1 MKQQCYNPYLPSWEY
16 IPDAEP
22 RLFDGRLYIFGS
34 HDPKKCTDMVG
45 MRVRQYPDIHMVSA
59 LSKHFLHIRSIFLV
73 SAVHHDHLSLITH
86 DSIE

>member
-34 HDPKKCTDMVG
+34 HDRFGSKDYCANDYVAW
-45 MRVRQYPDIHMVSA
+45 SA
-59 LSKHFLHIRSIFLV
+59 PEAELSACPYGGVI
-73 SAVHHDHLSLITH
+73 
-86 DSIE
+86 

>member
-34 HDPKKCTDMVG
+34 HDRFGSKDYCVNDYVAWSAYQMMLYRVGQCNHFAGLLTVLLGRVEKKLDYF
-45 MRVRQYPDIHMVSA
+45 R
-59 LSKHFLHIRSIFLV
+59 
-73 SAVHHDHLSLITH
+73 
-86 DSIE
+86 